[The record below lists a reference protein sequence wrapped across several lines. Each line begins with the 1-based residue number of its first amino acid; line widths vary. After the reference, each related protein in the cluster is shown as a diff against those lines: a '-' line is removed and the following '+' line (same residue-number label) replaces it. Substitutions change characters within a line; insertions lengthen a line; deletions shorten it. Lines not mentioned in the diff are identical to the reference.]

1 MTPITTMRFI
11 ALALMAVFLLPP
23 LATAEVVRP
32 APDFTWLSS
41 GARGRSLKSLR
52 GQPVVLIVAESP
64 RQRIFRAQVGQLQR
78 VYQLLGN
85 QKMVAIAAFTGEPG
99 VIRSNIPFVLAAA
112 PGQVASLYGVEG
124 GFAIF
129 VIGRDGNIDALSDRV
144 LPGRRIIDIINNSY
158 VVQSNN
164 RRS

>member
-11 ALALMAVFLLPP
+11 AIMAALLLPS
-23 LATAEVVRP
+23 LAVAEVVRP
-32 APDFTWLSS
+32 APDFVWLSS
-41 GARGRSLKSLR
+41 GAKGRSLKSLR

-85 QKMVAIAAFTGEPG
+85 QKVVAIAAFTGEPG
-99 VIRSNIPFVLAAA
+99 AIRSNIPFVIAAA
-112 PGQVASLYGVEG
+112 PGQVASLYDVQG

-144 LPGRRIIDIINNSY
+144 LPGQRIIDIINNSY
-158 VVQSNN
+158 VVQNAN